1 MSSRTNHILLPQ
13 VHDLVLEREEIAPS
27 LKNLAERRRHL
38 SSLPAIYRQQHA
50 EWKKVASASAPG
62 APLPLEPSE
71 GVPYSAQSGA
81 ETGVRLAE
89 EGLTDA
95 VEGSRDELMGVVKD
109 RQSELF
115 DEIQTFIDRM
125 NDIGEEIGQLVRTAA
140 WIDKQSH
147 AHSVDASR
155 RHLMIDMSPKT
166 LVKMV
171 TAGETYI
178 DHPTGRI
185 LGV

>member
-1 MSSRTNHILLPQ
+1 MSSRTSHNLLPQ
-13 VHDLVLEREEIAPS
+13 VHDLVLEREEIAPA
-27 LKNLAERRRHL
+27 LKEVAERRRHL
-38 SSLPAIYRQQHA
+38 SSLPDTYRQQHA
-50 EWKKVASASAPG
+50 EWKKIASASAPG
-62 APLPLEPSE
+62 SPIPLEPSE
-71 GVPYSAQSGA
+71 GVPYSVKNGA

-95 VEGSRDELMGVVKD
+95 VEGSRDELIGVVKD

-115 DEIQTFIDRM
+115 DEVQTFIDRM
-125 NDIGEEIGQLVRTAA
+125 NDIGEEIGQLVRTAI

-147 AHSVDASR
+147 AHTRNASQ

-185 LGV
+185 NGV